1 MKNFWDK
8 LFWSLAPFTWGIVT
22 FLLAKI
28 SYSTYIT
35 GYTFWIIRIIL
46 FLPILY
52 YFFGTIWRKKH
63 LINLQILSYKFK
75 LNTIWIYLSL
85 IVIGIFSLT
94 IIKNETW
101 HELITA
107 SIIFSPIMEELIS
120 KSIFLKYSRMKTAEF
135 LFWNLISATAF
146 SLMHFF
152 YLFTLSNPESLTLL
166 VFTEKLWQHFS
177 FSFALCFTVFVTKRL
192 DLIIWLHILGNFFG
206 YSLRAFLI

>member
-8 LFWSLAPFTWGIVT
+8 LFWSLAPFAWGIVT
-22 FLLAKI
+22 LSLAKI
-28 SYSTYIT
+28 SYSTYIA
-35 GYTFWIIRIIL
+35 GYTFWVIRIIL
-46 FLPILY
+46 FLPLFY
-52 YFFGTIWRKKH
+52 YFFGKIWHKSH
-63 LINLQILSYKFK
+63 LISFEILSYKFK

-85 IVIGIFSLT
+85 IGIGIFSLA

-135 LFWNLISATAF
+135 LFWNSISAIAF
-146 SLMHFF
+146 SLMHFL
-152 YLFTLSNPESLTLL
+152 YLFTLPKPESITLL
-166 VFTEKLWQHFS
+166 AFTEKFWQHFF
-177 FSFALCFTVFVTKRL
+177 FSFTLCFTVFVTKRL

-206 YSLRAFLI
+206 YTLRAFLI